1 MNMGK
6 EIRGRIIK
14 AIGGFYYVE
23 AAGTVYECRARG
35 VFRKKNMSP
44 LVGDLVTAVVLE
56 DGTGTVSEIT
66 PRKNQLVRPPIAN
79 LDQLILVVSIC
90 DPAPSTLVIDK
101 MIAAAEDQGI
111 EPVLVVSKTDLQVA
125 GWLRAIYEKA
135 GIPFYAVSSVTG
147 EGVEAVRPLLQGK
160 ITAFTGN
167 TGAGK
172 SSLLNCIDPAF
183 GLATGEISQKLGRGR
198 HTTRH
203 VELLPVEGGYVAD
216 TPGFSFIQIE
226 RYNMVKKEDLQFCF
240 REFAPYLQSCRF
252 VSCSHVKEKGC
263 AVLEAV
269 EKGQISPSRHE
280 SYVAMYNEVKDIKE
294 WQLK

>member
-101 MIAAAEDQGI
+101 MIAAAEEQGI
-111 EPVLVVSKTDLQVA
+111 EPVLVVSKTDLQDA

-172 SSLLNCIDPAF
+172 SSLLNCIDP
-183 GLATGEISQKLGRGR
+183 GLRLSNGEISQKLGRGR

>member
-111 EPVLVVSKTDLQVA
+111 EPVLVVSKTDLQDA

-203 VELLPVEGGYVAD
+203 V
-216 TPGFSFIQIE
+216 
-226 RYNMVKKEDLQFCF
+226 
-240 REFAPYLQSCRF
+240 
-252 VSCSHVKEKGC
+252 
-263 AVLEAV
+263 
-269 EKGQISPSRHE
+269 
-280 SYVAMYNEVKDIKE
+280 
-294 WQLK
+294 

>member
-1 MNMGK
+1 MGK

-111 EPVLVVSKTDLQVA
+111 EPVLVVSKTDLQDA

-226 RYNMVKKEDLQFCF
+226 RYNMVKKENLQFCF
-240 REFAPYLQSCRF
+240 REFSPYLQSCRF

>member
-101 MIAAAEDQGI
+101 MIAAAEEQGI
-111 EPVLVVSKTDLQVA
+111 EPVLVVSKTDLQDA

-240 REFAPYLQSCRF
+240 REFSPYLQSCRF

>member
-1 MNMGK
+1 MTAEK
-6 EIRGRIIK
+6 VITGRIVK
-14 AIGGFYYVE
+14 GIGGFYYVE
-23 AAGTVYECRARG
+23 AAGIIYECKARG
-35 VFRKKNMSP
+35 IFRKKDVTP
-44 LVGDLVTAVVLE
+44 LVGDWVQILLSE
-56 DGTGTVSEIT
+56 DGTGTISEIM
-66 PRKNQLVRPPIAN
+66 PRKNQLIRPPIAN
-79 LDQLILVVSIC
+79 LDQLFLVVSIC

-111 EPVLVVSKTDLQVA
+111 EPVLVVSKTDLLDA
-125 GWLRAIYEKA
+125 GWLQEIYEKA
-135 GIPFYAVSSVTG
+135 GIPFYALSSVTG
-147 EGVEAVRPLLQGK
+147 EGIDNIRPLLKGK

-172 SSLLNCIDPAF
+172 SSLLNRIDPSF
-183 GLATGEISQKLGRGR
+183 GLETGEISQKLGRGR

-226 RYNMVKKEDLQFCF
+226 RYNMVRKENLQFCF
-240 REFAPYLQSCRF
+240 REFAPYLNTCQF

-269 EKGQISPSRHE
+269 KKGEISVSRHE

-294 WQLK
+294 WQIK

>member
-101 MIAAAEDQGI
+101 MIAAAEEQGI
-111 EPVLVVSKTDLQVA
+111 EPVLVVSKTDLQDA

-147 EGVEAVRPLLQGK
+147 EGVEAVRPLVQGK

>member
-1 MNMGK
+1 MGK

>member
-101 MIAAAEDQGI
+101 MIAAAEEQGI
-111 EPVLVVSKTDLQVA
+111 EPVLVVSKTDLQDA
-125 GWLRAIYEKA
+125 RLA
-135 GIPFYAVSSVTG
+135 
-147 EGVEAVRPLLQGK
+147 QG
-160 ITAFTGN
+160 N
-167 TGAGK
+167 
-172 SSLLNCIDPAF
+172 L
-183 GLATGEISQKLGRGR
+183 
-198 HTTRH
+198 
-203 VELLPVEGGYVAD
+203 
-216 TPGFSFIQIE
+216 
-226 RYNMVKKEDLQFCF
+226 
-240 REFAPYLQSCRF
+240 
-252 VSCSHVKEKGC
+252 
-263 AVLEAV
+263 
-269 EKGQISPSRHE
+269 
-280 SYVAMYNEVKDIKE
+280 
-294 WQLK
+294 

>member
-23 AAGTVYECRARG
+23 AADTVYECRARG

-101 MIAAAEDQGI
+101 MIAAAEEQGI
-111 EPVLVVSKTDLQVA
+111 EPVLVVSKTDLQDA

>member
-101 MIAAAEDQGI
+101 MIAAAEEQGI
-111 EPVLVVSKTDLQVA
+111 EPILVVSKTDLQDA

-183 GLATGEISQKLGRGR
+183 DLATGEISQKLGRGR
-198 HTTRH
+198 HTTRQ

-240 REFAPYLQSCRF
+240 REFSPYLQSCQF

>member
-35 VFRKKNMSP
+35 VFRKKNMPP

-111 EPVLVVSKTDLQVA
+111 EPVLVVSKTDLQDA

-135 GIPFYAVSSVTG
+135 GIPFCAVSSVTG

-172 SSLLNCIDPAF
+172 SSLLNCINPAF
-183 GLATGEISQKLGRGR
+183 SLATGEISQKLGRGR

-240 REFAPYLQSCRF
+240 REFSPYLQSCRF
-252 VSCSHVKEKGC
+252 VSCFHVKEKGC

>member
-101 MIAAAEDQGI
+101 MIAAAEEQGI
-111 EPVLVVSKTDLQVA
+111 EPVLVVSKTDLQDA

>member
-1 MNMGK
+1 M
-6 EIRGRIIK
+6 
-14 AIGGFYYVE
+14 
-23 AAGTVYECRARG
+23 
-35 VFRKKNMSP
+35 
-44 LVGDLVTAVVLE
+44 
-56 DGTGTVSEIT
+56 
-66 PRKNQLVRPPIAN
+66 
-79 LDQLILVVSIC
+79 
-90 DPAPSTLVIDK
+90 IDK
-101 MIAAAEDQGI
+101 MIAAAEEQGI
-111 EPVLVVSKTDLQVA
+111 EPVLVVSKTDLQDA

-263 AVLEAV
+263 SVLEAV

>member
-1 MNMGK
+1 MTAEK
-6 EIRGRIIK
+6 VITGRIVK
-14 AIGGFYYVE
+14 GIGGFYYVE
-23 AAGTVYECRARG
+23 AAGIIYECKARG
-35 VFRKKNMSP
+35 IFRKKDVTP
-44 LVGDLVTAVVLE
+44 LVGDWVQILLSE
-56 DGTGTVSEIT
+56 DGTGTISEIM
-66 PRKNQLVRPPIAN
+66 PRKNQLIRPPIAN
-79 LDQLILVVSIC
+79 LDQLFLVVSIC

-111 EPVLVVSKTDLQVA
+111 EPVLVVSKTDLLDA
-125 GWLRAIYEKA
+125 GWLQEIYEKA
-135 GIPFYAVSSVTG
+135 GIPFYALSSVTG
-147 EGVEAVRPLLQGK
+147 EGIDKIRPLLKGK

-172 SSLLNCIDPAF
+172 SSLLNRIDPSF
-183 GLATGEISQKLGRGR
+183 GLETGEISQKLGRGR

-226 RYNMVKKEDLQFCF
+226 RYNMVRKENLQFCF
-240 REFAPYLQSCRF
+240 REFAPYLNTCQF

-269 EKGQISPSRHE
+269 KKGEISVSRHE

-294 WQLK
+294 WQIK

>member
-101 MIAAAEDQGI
+101 MIAAAEEQGI
-111 EPVLVVSKTDLQVA
+111 EPILVVSKTDLQDA

-183 GLATGEISQKLGRGR
+183 DLATGEISQKLGRGR

-240 REFAPYLQSCRF
+240 REFSPYLQSCRF

>member
-1 MNMGK
+1 MGK

-101 MIAAAEDQGI
+101 MIAAAEEQGI
-111 EPVLVVSKTDLQVA
+111 EPVLVVSKTDLQDA

>member
-101 MIAAAEDQGI
+101 MIAAAEEQGI
-111 EPVLVVSKTDLQVA
+111 EPILVVSKTDLQDA

-183 GLATGEISQKLGRGR
+183 DLATGEISQKLGRGR

-240 REFAPYLQSCRF
+240 REFSPYLQSCQF

>member
-1 MNMGK
+1 MGK

-111 EPVLVVSKTDLQVA
+111 EPVLVVSKTDLQDA

>member
-101 MIAAAEDQGI
+101 MIAAAEEQGI
-111 EPVLVVSKTDLQVA
+111 EPVLVVSKTDLQDA

-216 TPGFSFIQIE
+216 TPGFSFIQID

>member
-1 MNMGK
+1 MTAEK
-6 EIRGRIIK
+6 VITGRIVK
-14 AIGGFYYVE
+14 GIGGFYYVE
-23 AAGTVYECRARG
+23 AAGIIYECKARG
-35 VFRKKNMSP
+35 IFRKKDVTP
-44 LVGDLVTAVVLE
+44 LVGDWVQILLSE
-56 DGTGTVSEIT
+56 DGTGTISEIM
-66 PRKNQLVRPPIAN
+66 PRKNQLIRPPIAN
-79 LDQLILVVSIC
+79 LDQLFLVVSIC
-90 DPAPSTLVIDK
+90 DPAPSTLVSDK

-111 EPVLVVSKTDLQVA
+111 EPVLVVSKTDLLDA
-125 GWLRAIYEKA
+125 GWLQEIYEKA
-135 GIPFYAVSSVTG
+135 GIPFYALSSVTG
-147 EGVEAVRPLLQGK
+147 EGIDKIRPLLKGK

-172 SSLLNCIDPAF
+172 SSLLHRMDPSF
-183 GLATGEISQKLGRGR
+183 GLETGEISQKLGRGR

-226 RYNMVKKEDLQFCF
+226 RYNMVRKENLQFCF
-240 REFAPYLQSCRF
+240 REFAPYLNTCQF

-269 EKGQISPSRHE
+269 KKGEISVSRHE

-294 WQLK
+294 WQIK

>member
-101 MIAAAEDQGI
+101 MIAAAEEQGI
-111 EPVLVVSKTDLQVA
+111 EPVLVVSKTDLQDA

-226 RYNMVKKEDLQFCF
+226 RYNMVKKEDLQFYF